1 MIDHNLQLK
10 IQAFLDGELSEAEA
24 REIAA
29 LVGADA
35 EASAL
40 HAELKNTRRALMGA
54 EADIKVPET
63 REFYWSHISREISR
77 SEKTPVGKSAP
88 SLWQILTGWVKSMG
102 AVAAVAV
109 VGILAWQQ
117 IVQPVGRP
125 GVMSAQV
132 DSDTITFQ
140 NDTTGVTFVWFDYP
154 AENHI
159 ANETDSNTLN

>member
-10 IQAFLDGELSEAEA
+10 IQAFLDGELSETEA

-29 LVGADA
+29 LIAADPA
-35 EASAL
+35 VAAL
-40 HAELKNTRRALMGA
+40 HAELKNTRRALVGA

-63 REFYWSHISREISR
+63 REFYWNRISREISR
-77 SEKTPVGKSAP
+77 LENTPAGRLAP
-88 SLWQILTGWVKSMG
+88 SLWQILAGWVKPLG
-102 AVAAVAV
+102 AVAAVAI
-109 VGILAWQQ
+109 VGIMAWLQMAQ
-117 IVQPVGRP
+117 SP

-154 AENHI
+154 AENHV

>member
-10 IQAFLDGELSEAEA
+10 IQAFLDGELSETEA

-29 LVGADA
+29 LIAA
-35 EASAL
+35 NPAATAL
-40 HAELKNTRRALMGA
+40 HTELKNTRRALVGA

-63 REFYWSHISREISR
+63 REFYWNRISREISR
-77 SEKTPVGKSAP
+77 LENAPAGRPAP
-88 SLWQILTGWVKSMG
+88 SLWRILAGWVKPLG
-102 AVAAVAV
+102 AVAAVAI
-109 VGILAWQQ
+109 VGILAWLQMAQ
-117 IVQPVGRP
+117 SA

-154 AENHI
+154 AENHVV
-159 ANETDSNTLN
+159 NETDSTTLN

>member
-1 MIDHNLQLK
+1 MIDPNLQLK

-29 LVGADA
+29 LIAA
-35 EASAL
+35 NPEASAL
-40 HAELKNTRRALMGA
+40 HAELKNTHRALVGA
-54 EADIKVPET
+54 ETDIKVPET
-63 REFYWSHISREISR
+63 REFYWNRICGVISRL
-77 SEKTPVGKSAP
+77 EKTPAARPAP
-88 SLWQILTGWVKSMG
+88 SLWQILAGWVKPMG
-102 AVAAVAV
+102 VVAAVAI
-109 VGILAWQQ
+109 VGILAWLQMAQ
-117 IVQPVGRP
+117 SA